1 MSLLQ
6 LSILMADS
14 LCYPKDVL
22 SSLGTIACVCR
33 FLVDSYVNESR
44 STVFPT
50 HGKLNADVVF
60 VLLCVNM
67 ADRLRSA
74 SATTS

>member
-1 MSLLQ
+1 MQLNKKKKLHIGCWHCYLVMSLLQ

-44 STVFPT
+44 SISHTWEVE
-50 HGKLNADVVF
+50 
-60 VLLCVNM
+60 C
-67 ADRLRSA
+67 
-74 SATTS
+74 